1 LTGKERGGRNGV
13 FAKRSQ
19 FLLAKLHVYL
29 IELQRLMATAKTY
42 SRVLFA
48 LVLTHIKRAI
58 AMKKRVF

>member
-1 LTGKERGGRNGV
+1 
-13 FAKRSQ
+13 
-19 FLLAKLHVYL
+19 
-29 IELQRLMATAKTY
+29 MATAKTY